1 MDEKNLNSLNTEM
14 MTLLRRSAIDKKLGG
29 LDRSSYT
36 LLDHLADCS
45 LLGVKALAER
55 LGLDS
60 STISRQTAVL
70 ESKSYIERV
79 PDQQDGRASNFR
91 ITVLGRETLEQAR
104 EIRLRRY
111 SQLFEDWSA
120 AECRMFTDMLSKLNR
135 RLGE

>member
-45 LLGVKALAER
+45 QLGVKALAER

-70 ESKSYIERV
+70 EAKSYIERV

-111 SQLFEDWSA
+111 GQLFEDWSA

>member
-14 MTLLRRSAIDKKLGG
+14 MTLIRRSAIDKKLGG

-36 LLDHLADCS
+36 LLDHLAGCPQ
-45 LLGVKALAER
+45 LGVKALAER

-70 ESKSYIERV
+70 EAKSCIERV
-79 PDQQDGRASNFR
+79 PDQLDGRASNFR
-91 ITVLGRETLEQAR
+91 ITALGRETLEQAR

-111 SQLFEDWSA
+111 GQLFEDWSA

-135 RLGE
+135 KLGE